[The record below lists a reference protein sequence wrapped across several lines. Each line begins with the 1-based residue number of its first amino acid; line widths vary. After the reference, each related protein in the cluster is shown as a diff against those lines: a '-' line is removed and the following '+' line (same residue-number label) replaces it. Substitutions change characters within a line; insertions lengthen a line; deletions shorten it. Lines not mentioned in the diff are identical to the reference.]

1 MKNKL
6 LESINSIRGNDIYP
20 SDEIKN
26 EIINSF
32 FPNSTSELVQDL
44 SGVTGAFYGILLKT
58 VGEEFGNS
66 KIDDISKKVFYELG
80 KLKAQQ
86 AKEIYPNMPFDTRAF
101 AMVLISAIYN
111 ASPEYSFN
119 VIKYDAKH
127 TIIELNGV
135 DRYLRILNQL
145 NISEYVTFPT
155 LIPFFEGIKDSL
167 NINCK
172 FLYTMNIENNL
183 NKTNCIYEFINNV
196 FFAESGLNI

>member
-1 MKNKL
+1 MKKQL
-6 LESINSIRGNDIYP
+6 LKTIASIRGNDIYP
-20 SDEIKN
+20 SGEIKN
-26 EIINSF
+26 EIINTF
-32 FPNSTSELVQDL
+32 FPDNTSKLVQDL

-66 KIDDISKKVFYELG
+66 KIDNISKKVFYELG

-86 AKEIYPNMPFDTRAF
+86 ATEIYPELPIDKRAF
-101 AMVLISAIYN
+101 AIVLISAIYN
-111 ASPEYSFN
+111 ASPEYSFKL
-119 VIKYDAKH
+119 IKYEAEH

-145 NISEYVTFPT
+145 NISKHVTFPT

-172 FLYTMNIENNL
+172 FSYTMNIENNL
-183 NKTNCIYEFINNV
+183 NKTNCTYEFVSN
-196 FFAESGLNI
+196 S